1 MSPQLNLGASN
12 SSRIKLY
19 ISLDFQSLNL
29 MLIAPVC
36 RISSVYSSLNMAS
49 CTVATN
55 NITVFFVPYY
65 FWSKLTQHNFF
76 VSTNSSTCTAISI
89 TGRPISRLSFY
100 PYYIGVIYILYCL
113 IFFIWI
119 YFRLSLLAPPMIK
132 SWLRPLYRGR
142 TTKDAKNKNM
152 LKSSNFSTKP
162 GKLVL

>member
-12 SSRIKLY
+12 SSRI
-19 ISLDFQSLNL
+19 NL

-100 PYYIGVIYILYCL
+100 PYYIGVIYIYIYTLL
-113 IFFIWI
+113 FDFFHMNLFSTQPLGPSYDKI
-119 YFRLSLLAPPMIK
+119 LAPP
-132 SWLRPLYRGR
+132 P
-142 TTKDAKNKNM
+142 
-152 LKSSNFSTKP
+152 
-162 GKLVL
+162 V